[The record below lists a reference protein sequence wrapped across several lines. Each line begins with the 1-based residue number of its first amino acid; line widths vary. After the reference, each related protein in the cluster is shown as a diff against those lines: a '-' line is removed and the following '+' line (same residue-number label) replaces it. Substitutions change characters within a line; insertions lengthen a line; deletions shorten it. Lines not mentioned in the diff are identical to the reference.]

1 MQSLQCLI
9 DKRNGE
15 IIRTMELN
23 IYCQWSINVS
33 KKDSNRISMINHQF
47 NKKCEIQRASLAGY
61 TKIFINCN
69 LKAEKS
75 LERLGSELN
84 YKNIIDQ
91 KDVKLSTS
99 TILLHQSQNPDWS
112 EVGN

>member
-1 MQSLQCLI
+1 
-9 DKRNGE
+9 
-15 IIRTMELN
+15 
-23 IYCQWSINVS
+23 
-33 KKDSNRISMINHQF
+33 MINHQF

-112 EVGN
+112 EVGNWDIEGDIWLKALENIKSLNLLRFF